1 MDKET
6 AYPHLQ
12 GLYNALNERQVGVD
26 WMNKG
31 FMCPC
36 ALLSASKAIL
46 NWYPLKYK
54 IFILPERLPDMAASN
69 VDTWNS
75 LRASSTCA
83 AVAKG
88 SNLILASDSEIL
100 MIASSCLKDN

>member
-1 MDKET
+1 MW
-6 AYPHLQ
+6 P
-12 GLYNALNERQVGVD
+12 NA
-26 WMNKG
+26 
-31 FMCPC
+31 F
-36 ALLSASKAIL
+36 LSASKAIL
-46 NWYPLKYK
+46 NWYPCTQ
-54 IFILPERLPDMAASN
+54 IQDFGLPERLPDMAASN

>member
-1 MDKET
+1 
-6 AYPHLQ
+6 
-12 GLYNALNERQVGVD
+12 
-26 WMNKG
+26 
-31 FMCPC
+31 
-36 ALLSASKAIL
+36 
-46 NWYPLKYK
+46 
-54 IFILPERLPDMAASN
+54 MAASN

>member
-1 MDKET
+1 MVPTQIQDF
-6 AYPHLQ
+6 
-12 GLYNALNERQVGVD
+12 V
-26 WMNKG
+26 
-31 FMCPC
+31 
-36 ALLSASKAIL
+36 
-46 NWYPLKYK
+46 
-54 IFILPERLPDMAASN
+54 LPERLPDMAASN

-83 AVAKG
+83 TVAKG

>member
-1 MDKET
+1 
-6 AYPHLQ
+6 
-12 GLYNALNERQVGVD
+12 
-26 WMNKG
+26 MNKG

-46 NWYPLKYK
+46 KWHPLKYK
-54 IFILPERLPDMAASN
+54 TFILPERLPDMAASN